1 MIINTFHKLKLILSK
16 KDYRK
21 LYLFLILSFFAMILE
36 ILSVGLIIPFLNSLV
51 RGGINF
57 EIFEFLNFLN
67 NLDIINEDVDI
78 ILKSIKNE
86 NYLKLIDNSMDP
98 MIYQLFPY
106 ASPRYDAEKSYY
118 EIKKSSENLNTRLL
132 KSEKIN
138 KSLDSFSKNSSQ
150 LNWDELQSMNLE
162 ILNDK

>member
-67 NLDIINEDVDI
+67 NLDIMGIVL
-78 ILKSIKNE
+78 ILVFIYSIK
-86 NYLKLIDNSMDP
+86 
-98 MIYQLFPY
+98 
-106 ASPRYDAEKSYY
+106 
-118 EIKKSSENLNTRLL
+118 
-132 KSEKIN
+132 
-138 KSLDSFSKNSSQ
+138 
-150 LNWDELQSMNLE
+150 
-162 ILNDK
+162 